1 MGKAA
6 RLFNGTASDSLINR
20 VTPSAEQREFLQ
32 QQWNDMR
39 DHLCPQLQ
47 QVSGYPISTWLQ
59 GSYKYG
65 TLIRPV
71 HLGEE
76 YDVDVGI
83 YFEWEKEVG
92 GAYPSPE
99 QLRTWVQR
107 ELVAYDEQCEVIDHV
122 EDPAKERCSRA
133 VFKKQFHIDTPVYHL
148 ERSKDKRRLA
158 CLSKGWE
165 ESDPKPIYKW
175 FKDAASGDEREQLRR
190 QVRYLKGWAA
200 LAFVDIPES
209 RPSSIFLTVVV
220 TEAYQ
225 AAWLDRLL
233 GMKDDEDALV
243 DVIARIHA
251 RLFLRRAVHNPV
263 DQVEDLNRMSADAWD
278 GFLTCLQALSDAAE
292 RAADTAD
299 EAAAALIWSEQ
310 FSFLMPLPE
319 AEEVEVLEDTS
330 GRAVMQVPEIEVTVF
345 LGKSK
350 QSHTSYRNE
359 VPSVGKDCYLVFRI
373 VNAHIIP
380 EYATVEWTVRNA
392 GDESDTVGDLGHRK
406 MGIRLLTVREHTS
419 YVGKHFM
426 DCVVRLNGQ
435 VYAARRVPVNIRNI
449 QRAERN
455 PPRPAFTKIT
465 SRLRRRR

>member
-6 RLFNGTASDSLINR
+6 QLFNGAAPDSLINR

-32 QQWNDMR
+32 RQWNDMR
-39 DHLCPQLQ
+39 DSVCPKLQ
-47 QVSGYPISTWLQ
+47 QESGYPISTWLQ

-83 YFEWEKEVG
+83 YFEWEKEEG
-92 GAYPSPE
+92 AAYPSPE
-99 QLRTWVQR
+99 QLRSWVQR
-107 ELVAYDEQCEVIDHV
+107 ELVAYGEECEVVDRV

-133 VFKKQFHIDTPVYHL
+133 IFKQQFHIDTPVYHL
-148 ERSKDKRRLA
+148 ERSTDTRRLA
-158 CLSKGWE
+158 CLNNGWE
-165 ESDPKPIYKW
+165 QSDPKPIYKW
-175 FKDAASGDEREQLRR
+175 FKDAASGDERDQLRR
-190 QVRYLKGWAA
+190 LIRYLKGWAA
-200 LAFVDIPES
+200 VAFIDISDS

-225 AAWLDRLL
+225 AGWLKRLSGL
-233 GMKDDEDALV
+233 KDDEDALV
-243 DVIARIHA
+243 DIIVRVHD
-251 RLFLRRAVHNPV
+251 RLFARREVRNPV
-263 DQVEDLNRMSADAWD
+263 AADEDLNRMSADAWD
-278 GFLTCLQALSDAAE
+278 GFLTSLQALRDVAE
-292 RAADTAD
+292 RALDAED
-299 EAAAALIWSEQ
+299 EAGAALIWSEV

-319 AEEVEVLEDTS
+319 ADEVEIQENTS

-345 LGKSK
+345 IGNSK
-350 QSHTSYRNE
+350 QAHTSHRNE
-359 VPSVGKDCYLVFRI
+359 VPSVGRDCSLVFRI

-380 EYATVEWTVRNA
+380 QYATVEWTVRNA
-392 GDESDTVGDLGHRK
+392 GDESDSIGDLGHRQ
-406 MGIRLLTVREHTS
+406 MGMRLLTVREHTQ
-419 YVGKHFM
+419 YLGRHYM

-455 PPRPAFTKIT
+455 PPKPAYTKIV